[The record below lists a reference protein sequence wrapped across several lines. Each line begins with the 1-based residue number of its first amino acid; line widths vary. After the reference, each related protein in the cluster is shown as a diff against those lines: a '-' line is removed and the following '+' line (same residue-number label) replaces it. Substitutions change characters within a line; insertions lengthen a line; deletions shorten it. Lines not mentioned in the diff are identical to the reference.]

1 MYIKNT
7 IDKLVGRYKTNN
19 PYELADYMGIIV
31 IKEPLGSINGYYNK
45 FVRQKFIHLNS
56 DLDERLQLFVCAHE
70 LGHAVM
76 HPDANTPF
84 LKNKTFYS
92 VNKFE
97 RQANLF
103 AANLLIDENIFS
115 EFGDEGLEYIS
126 MVKKIPLELLRLRCE
141 NTI

>member
-7 IDKLVGRYKTNN
+7 VDKLIENFETND
-19 PYELADYMGIIV
+19 PFELADYMGIII

-56 DLDERLQLFVCAHE
+56 NLDERLQLFVCAHE

-92 VNKFE
+92 VNKLE
-97 RQANLF
+97 RQANIF
-103 AANLLIDENIFS
+103 AATLLIDDDIFNRYAGES
-115 EFGDEGLEYIS
+115 LDYIA
-126 MVKKIPLELLRLRCE
+126 MVKKIPLELLKLRCE
-141 NTI
+141 NI

>member
-7 IDKLVGRYKTNN
+7 VDKLIERFKTND
-19 PYELADYMGIIV
+19 PFELADYMGIII

-56 DLDERLQLFVCAHE
+56 NLDERLQLFVCAHE

-92 VNKFE
+92 VNKLE
-97 RQANLF
+97 RQANIF
-103 AANLLIDENIFS
+103 AATLLIDDDIFNRYAGES
-115 EFGDEGLEYIS
+115 LDYIA
-126 MVKKIPLELLRLRCE
+126 MVKKIPLELLKLRCE
-141 NTI
+141 NI